1 MDFPLWIF
9 YGHFFEVLGFFNNIF
24 VWNICGCT
32 HMHYS
37 YSVFILKMKPFIW
50 EDFVNITVSIC
61 KPVLCKLFNAF
72 THTNMD
78 THIPTYIL
86 ENCLNMD
93 KIYCSIKRTNERRS
107 KVVKQQ
113 QQLLPLFQFVLKLK
127 SLMKCIFYATLC
139 NLEEGMLN
147 WSFRGYK
154 FRLGLWSRHWFFHT
168 DQKPISVSLFLI
180 PQKYIR
186 SIPDQ
191 ILELE
196 YILEDRKL
204 RLKSVSTP
212 EPGDT
217 VSLKHVKLM

>member
-1 MDFPLWIF
+1 MA
-9 YGHFFEVLGFFNNIF
+9 N
-24 VWNICGCT
+24 
-32 HMHYS
+32 
-37 YSVFILKMKPFIW
+37 
-50 EDFVNITVSIC
+50 
-61 KPVLCKLFNAF
+61 
-72 THTNMD
+72 
-78 THIPTYIL
+78 
-86 ENCLNMD
+86 
-93 KIYCSIKRTNERRS
+93 IYCSIKRTNERRS
-107 KVVKQQ
+107 KAVKQQ
-113 QQLLPLFQFVLKLK
+113 QQLLLLQFALKLK
-127 SLMKCIFYATLC
+127 SLMKCIFYATLWY
-139 NLEEGMLN
+139 LEEGILN